1 MKILTLSE
9 VLLRNLIGKGL
20 SPLQT
25 LRIKAEYSTIKY
37 FKKFC
42 FSWNCHTWRER
53 ERERKRETP
62 WKIKKSNLSLNRKS
76 HSSGRKL
83 GKHGKLGNFGIF
95 FPTFSLSTFPFWP
108 NTQNRKLGRKKLG
121 KKIPSCPSFLRFPS
135 FRFATFSNFQSSVPD
150 LSFSS
155 DR

>member
-9 VLLRNLIGKGL
+9 VLLRNLIGKGP

-25 LRIKAEYSTIKY
+25 PRIKAEYSAINY
-37 FKKFC
+37 LKKFC

-53 ERERKRETP
+53 ERERERERP
-62 WKIKKSNLSLNRKS
+62 WKIKKSNLSLNRKFQ
-76 HSSGRKL
+76 SSGRKL
-83 GKHGKLGNFGIF
+83 GKLGKLGNLGIF

-108 NTQNRKLGRKKLG
+108 NTQNRNLGRKKLG
-121 KKIPSCPSFLRFPS
+121 KKIPSFPS